1 MTPTPVPPL
10 DELAEAEALFASVY
24 RSLAELREALEGL
37 KEQATAGEEINAT
50 TASKTVSQLS
60 ETVARCQKAGLI
72 LNDCRNKQAGV
83 ARGGFALDLDQARA
97 DIGCKLD
104 RLRCSIGSGDI
115 PE

>member
-83 ARGGFALDLDQARA
+83 ARGGFALDLDKARA

-104 RLRCSIGSGDI
+104 RLRCSIGSGEF